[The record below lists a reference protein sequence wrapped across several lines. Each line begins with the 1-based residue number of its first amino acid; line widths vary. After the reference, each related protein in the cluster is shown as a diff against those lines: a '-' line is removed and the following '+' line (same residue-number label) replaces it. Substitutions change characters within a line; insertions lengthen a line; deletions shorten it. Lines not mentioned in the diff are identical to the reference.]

1 MCGSPV
7 SFQTNPDDPIIKRVE
22 TVGRPLPHVRAKI
35 VNEQRETVPLG
46 TPGEILVSGYLLQ
59 KGYARSERFMLEA
72 D

>member
-1 MCGSPV
+1 M
-7 SFQTNPDDPIIKRVE
+7 SFQTNPDDPVIKRVE

-59 KGYARSERFMLEA
+59 KG
-72 D
+72 